1 MEFITTNLT
10 GMVRNDTMEGRKYLV
25 VPMIMMVEGVLN
37 GSNGPLYYP
46 ASELAKVPQVW
57 NHKPVVVYHPT
68 MNGKALSACDP
79 DIISTQKIGVI
90 MNTTFDG
97 HRLRAEAWLEED
109 RIVAVDNRV
118 LDAVLNNM
126 MMEVST
132 GLFTENEDVAGEFN
146 GKPYVAIARNYR
158 PDHLAILPDQI
169 GACSIADGAGLLRVN
184 AAHLHLD
191 VEKALQYLGVAQ
203 NEMSHGEINHMLR
216 MALDPNMDK
225 SIWVEDVFDD
235 WFVYEKEGKFYKQE
249 YVVEKEEDVRLVG
262 VPVEVEKKIVYQ
274 DLSGNVITNVREENL
289 MDKDK
294 FVGELIKNSAWTE
307 EDRKFLLGLNEDQL
321 QKMAPTENEDDEG
334 GEKGL
339 EVAPKAVEPAKA
351 EVAPATNTAPVT
363 NTAMTPEQFLA
374 SAPMDIREVLNDAM
388 ATHAIKKGQLIE
400 KITANVKNVFTKD
413 QLANMSVNE
422 LVAIAALAE
431 TEPEKTGPA
440 ANYFG
445 MAPIGNVGG
454 KVQEPLLAP
463 TMNFAEKA

>member
-1 MEFITTNLT
+1 
-10 GMVRNDTMEGRKYLV
+10 
-25 VPMIMMVEGVLN
+25 
-37 GSNGPLYYP
+37 
-46 ASELAKVPQVW
+46 
-57 NHKPVVVYHPT
+57 
-68 MNGKALSACDP
+68 
-79 DIISTQKIGVI
+79 
-90 MNTTFDG
+90 
-97 HRLRAEAWLEED
+97 
-109 RIVAVDNRV
+109 
-118 LDAVLNNM
+118 
-126 MMEVST
+126 
-132 GLFTENEDVAGEFN
+132 
-146 GKPYVAIARNYR
+146 
-158 PDHLAILPDQI
+158 
-169 GACSIADGAGLLRVN
+169 
-184 AAHLHLD
+184 
-191 VEKALQYLGVAQ
+191 
-203 NEMSHGEINHMLR
+203 
-216 MALDPNMDK
+216 
-225 SIWVEDVFDD
+225 
-235 WFVYEKEGKFYKQE
+235 
-249 YVVEKEEDVRLVG
+249 
-262 VPVEVEKKIVYQ
+262 
-274 DLSGNVITNVREENL
+274 